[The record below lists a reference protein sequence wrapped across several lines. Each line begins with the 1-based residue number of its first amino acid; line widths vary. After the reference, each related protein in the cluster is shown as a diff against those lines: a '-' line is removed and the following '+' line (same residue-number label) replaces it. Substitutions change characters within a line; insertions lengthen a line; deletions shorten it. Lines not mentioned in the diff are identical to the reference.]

1 MPAQTQSGPD
11 ASLAPQP
18 GESSLSI
25 WQQHRQ
31 LFRKL
36 YLEDKK
42 TLKRVKEIAER
53 DYGFPQTP
61 LSTYETKLRDELGL
75 KKKLKAHEWA
85 IISQYIEAKATQP
98 GDVLRFNGV
107 VLPWRKVKK
116 EIARNRHLRRNDGN
130 LALPPEVTI
139 GPENQNLED
148 RHDLEDAHMSNAPDQ
163 PSSPKAMSHFVSG
176 NPGAF
181 GYEPPI
187 GSPGEMSFREAAS
200 SSAALALFANHGH
213 IEIMTDHWY
222 FPTEPASSSSW
233 TVSSPTQLFPDIFAS
248 PPPMDAIKRTLQ
260 IMASCATAHK
270 SSTVVIHPEFKDLWF
285 SFTKNLPVYQL
296 QSLLRSTCSVM
307 PMVQRSSVTEHQDRN
322 DGVLGA
328 VHTSPVYQTD
338 VPGPHAGEG
347 GSFLDMDS
355 AIQSLGRQF
364 VADDLPDSQL
374 STSTNMFHALT
385 TTLYYLSNHFI
396 DLVRMEEIID
406 WLAHKISRATVRQFL
421 QISSLTMQEC
431 WIQLIYW
438 AFELNEKGLFED
450 VARAAMTSSDWVK
463 IYGQQCLVLAAS
475 LNLQT
480 CCRRLLEYDLD
491 PYLPIHFQR
500 QKNGLTFR
508 NLGRVQVAPDRE
520 TPSRVRQ
527 SKMILAPTSPVIEAA
542 TKGHI
547 EVLDVLLGVQT
558 SVDTRC
564 SGITPAG
571 YTLLALIQW
580 GDGAENLLAAMQVL
594 LDKGADVDGPFREF
608 ISSWSSE
615 ETLFDVGYSL
625 CQEKTIELLA
635 RYSKMPKCILSVSGL
650 LASSE
655 LGLEELETYLRVA
668 AFPRGLHRL
677 LIQRSAVFRAL
688 DRPQTLITLLRAGFL
703 DCDLN
708 SNIRPKCDHDGPP
721 QLNLYRLFLREV
733 DSLKGLVLRHIN
745 TWKWLPDLHRVL
757 TLLLKVNTA
766 VLAHVSRECLH
777 MENGLEYFLLNGLEV
792 SGERGVSLL
801 AEAARLN
808 KVAEVSLLLRH
819 GANVNGTIRQGK
831 TYWPLLLLASGD
843 NIRDYAKHP
852 DLSQAFGYFRPAPI
866 NMLEHLVNCGA
877 DFTGCARVLFATS
890 TFEQLITFQPPQ
902 LKWWLEHEVS
912 QTVES
917 ISDVIIKWSRLHDP
931 LAGLNRPSYYKQV
944 VEIVRYLEQRNTPI
958 FTGKAPSDS
967 FSGKEV
973 ALANFIYFKC
983 DIDFLSRAFNEIGIN
998 VPTVSWT
1005 FDGSRLRLNQLSCH
1019 EHGTNQCYTP
1029 LQIAIVSGDVKVV
1042 EELIRLGADV
1052 NEPGCLTALQ
1062 VACGDRHH
1070 KMLGLRCD
1078 ARNALVIC
1086 QYLLSNGADPNA
1098 CGHFARETPL
1108 DTALSTP
1115 GASIELIKL
1124 LLRYGAKVDKTQYN
1138 SCLSLDYALM
1148 NTHIGDKKR
1157 YVVEML
1163 LQHGAEIG
1171 YNRRHSA
1178 DDTFYL
1184 ACKFGDIQI
1193 IKLFLDQGINVNP
1206 GNQQDIYTYNRE
1218 KSVRKFNFPQSTDA
1232 PFTRHQELARSPLA
1246 VLAGE
1251 GDIPGVLTL
1260 LNAGATLTGFD
1271 NSLLT
1276 AVNNGR
1282 LDTVVLLMELETRE
1296 SHFKF
1301 ALQDAG
1307 DREYYAISTVLRE
1320 HVAMKFPHLL
1330 AAD

>member
-1 MPAQTQSGPD
+1 MPAQTQSGPSP
-11 ASLAPQP
+11 SLAPQP
-18 GESSLSI
+18 GETSLSI

-36 YLEDKK
+36 YLEDKQ

-85 IISQYIEAKATQP
+85 VISQYIEAKATQP

-116 EIARNRHLRRNDGN
+116 EIARNRHLQRNDGN

-148 RHDLEDAHMSNAPDQ
+148 RHDLEDAHMSNTPDQ

-176 NPGAF
+176 NPGAL

-233 TVSSPTQLFPDIFAS
+233 TVSSPTHLFPDIFAS
-248 PPPMDAIKRTLQ
+248 PPPNDAVKRTLQ
-260 IMASCATAHK
+260 IIASCATIHK
-270 SSTVVIHPEFKDLWF
+270 SSTAVIHPEFKDLWF

-307 PMVQRSSVTEHQDRN
+307 PMVPRSSVAEHQARD

-450 VARAAMTSSDWVK
+450 VASAAMTSSDWVK
-463 IYGQQCLVLAAS
+463 IHGQKCLVLASS
-475 LNLQT
+475 LNLYT

-491 PYLPIHFQR
+491 PYFPIRFQR

-520 TPSRVRQ
+520 TPSRVHHPEV
-527 SKMILAPTSPVIEAA
+527 ILAPTSPVIEAA

-547 EVLDVLLGVQT
+547 EVLDVLLGGQT

-571 YTLLALIQW
+571 YTLLALIRW
-580 GDGAENLLAAMQVL
+580 GDGAENILTAMQVL
-594 LDKGADVDGPFREF
+594 LDKGADLDVPFWEF
-608 ISSWSSE
+608 LFSRPSE
-615 ETLFDVGYSL
+615 ETIFDVGYSL
-625 CQEKTIELLA
+625 GQGKTIELLA
-635 RYSKMPKCILSVSGL
+635 IHSKMPKSILSVSGL

-668 AFPRGLHRL
+668 AFPRGLQRL

-708 SNIRPKCDHDGPP
+708 SNIKPERDHDGPRELDLDP
-721 QLNLYRLFLREV
+721 LFLPEF
-733 DSLKGLVLRHIN
+733 DNLKYRVLNHIN
-745 TWKWLPDLHRVL
+745 TWKCLPDLHRVL
-757 TLLLKVNTA
+757 TLLLKDKTE
-766 VLAHVSRECLH
+766 VLANLSRECLD
-777 MENGLEYFLLNGLEV
+777 MENGLEYLLLNGLDV
-792 SGERGVSLL
+792 SGEQGVSLL
-801 AEAARLN
+801 ARAARSN
-808 KVAEVSLLLRH
+808 KVTGVSLLLRH

-843 NIRDYAKHP
+843 NTRDYAKHP

-877 DFTGCARVLFATS
+877 DVTGCARVLFATS
-890 TFEQLITFQPPQ
+890 TFEQMVSFQPPQ
-902 LKWWLEHEVS
+902 LKWWLEREVS
-912 QTVES
+912 QTFES
-917 ISDVIIKWSRLHDP
+917 IYDVIIKWSGLHDSP
-931 LAGLNRPSYYKQV
+931 VGLTRPSYCKQV

-958 FTGKAPSDS
+958 FTGKAPSDP
-967 FSGKEV
+967 FMGKEV
-973 ALANFIYFKC
+973 ALAYFIYLKC
-983 DIDFLSRAFNEIGIN
+983 DVDFLSRTFKEVGIN
-998 VPTVSWT
+998 VPTVSWA
-1005 FDGSRLRLNQLSCH
+1005 FEGFRARWEQRSCH
-1019 EHGTNQCYTP
+1019 EYHNHPCYTP
-1029 LQIAIVSGDVKVV
+1029 LQIAIVSGDVRVV
-1042 EELIRLGADV
+1042 EDLIRLGADV
-1052 NEPGCLTALQ
+1052 NDRGCFTALQ
-1062 VACGDRHH
+1062 VACGDGAYIKPR
-1070 KMLGLRCD
+1070 LRYD
-1078 ARNALVIC
+1078 ARNVFVTC

-1098 CGHFARETPL
+1098 CGHSACETPL
-1108 DTALSTP
+1108 DMALSTSRV
-1115 GASIELIKL
+1115 SIKLIEL
-1124 LLRYGAKVDKTQYN
+1124 LLRYGAKVDKTKHQR
-1138 SCLSLDYALM
+1138 CLSLDCALA
-1148 NTHIGDKKR
+1148 NTVIGDKKR
-1157 YVVEML
+1157 YLVEML
-1163 LQHGAEIG
+1163 LQHGALIG
-1171 YNRRHSA
+1171 RDRRQST

-1184 ACKFGDIQI
+1184 ACKYGDLEI
-1193 IKLFLDQGINVNP
+1193 IKLLLDQGIDVNP
-1206 GNQQDIYTYNRE
+1206 TNQHYIDPRKHDDFRFTQRE
-1218 KSVRKFNFPQSTDA
+1218 V
-1232 PFTRHQELARSPLA
+1232 LAESPLA
-1246 VLAGE
+1246 ALAGK
-1251 GDIPGVLTL
+1251 GDIPGVLAL
-1260 LNAGATLTGFD
+1260 LNVGATLTGLD

-1276 AVNNGR
+1276 AVNKGR
-1282 LDTVVLLMELETRE
+1282 LDTVVLLMEHETRE
-1296 SHFKF
+1296 AYFEL
-1301 ALQDAG
+1301 ALKDAR
-1307 DREYYAISTVLRE
+1307 DREHYAISTVLRE
-1320 HVAMKFPHLL
+1320 HVAVKFPHLL